1 MTTKVAEKFPLAE
14 KCRLA
19 HFLRRTQKCSLEPLL
34 LHNRG
39 KWDEAMWESI
49 LSIRFSLLWTTFE
62 PLAGAGEKADD
73 GLAIIESRAAPDSA
87 GKLRKGRESGR
98 SERDTQFENFPAKLS
113 HLKSLL
119 LSQALFLLISRIVS
133 IFSKFCGN
141 PKCREESLGRRAGK
155 IAVKI
160 FTSTCFGRHQL
171 TWRLRYRVHDK
182 SIKFTA
188 QDTRKMVF
196 LLFFSLFVTQQDETE
211 NLVLHSLRFSKQL
224 RAIVSVDDVLLKAP
238 VGGKTL
244 QLLIMM
250 EIWVN

>member
-1 MTTKVAEKFPLAE
+1 MSEKHNSRIF
-14 KCRLA
+14 
-19 HFLRRTQKCSLEPLL
+19 RR
-34 LHNRG
+34 
-39 KWDEAMWESI
+39 
-49 LSIRFSLLWTTFE
+49 
-62 PLAGAGEKADD
+62 
-73 GLAIIESRAAPDSA
+73 
-87 GKLRKGRESGR
+87 
-98 SERDTQFENFPAKLS
+98 NFS

-141 PKCREESLGRRAGK
+141 PKCREESLSRRAGK

-171 TWRLRYRVHDK
+171 AWRLRYRVHDK

-211 NLVLHSLRFSKQL
+211 DLVLHSLRFSKQL
-224 RAIVSVDDVLLKAP
+224 RAIVSVDGVSLKAP
-238 VGGKTL
+238 AGGENLTTSVMM
-244 QLLIMM
+244 LI
-250 EIWVN
+250 